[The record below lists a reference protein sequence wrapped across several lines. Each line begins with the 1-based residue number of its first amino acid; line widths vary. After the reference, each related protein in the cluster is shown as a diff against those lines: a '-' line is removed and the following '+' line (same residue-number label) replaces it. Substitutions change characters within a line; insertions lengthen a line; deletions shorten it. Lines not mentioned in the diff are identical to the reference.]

1 MQIESNFDGTLSV
14 KSSAATQAHS
24 FCAHLLYIHCPC
36 QWHELLIRTFLD
48 NSVFTP
54 CNATPVQIVQQIRN
68 SVPEWLSQYYAWGLD
83 FSAKLSTGYILP
95 KPSRMFKKA
104 RPFIN
109 YSTSWSRKLGQAIG
123 LALLAILNIVYS
135 DLLKLQDVHAVL
147 EQFRLLFQVF
157 ASDERI
163 FEIHQSDAG
172 FYNQVEHNRVPII

>member
-1 MQIESNFDGTLSV
+1 
-14 KSSAATQAHS
+14 
-24 FCAHLLYIHCPC
+24 
-36 QWHELLIRTFLD
+36 
-48 NSVFTP
+48 
-54 CNATPVQIVQQIRN
+54 
-68 SVPEWLSQYYAWGLD
+68 
-83 FSAKLSTGYILP
+83 
-95 KPSRMFKKA
+95 MFKKA

-147 EQFRLLFQVF
+147 EQIRLLFQVF

-172 FYNQVEHNRVPII
+172 CYNQVEHERVSII